1 MAGLII
7 SPRNAAKIG
16 SVIYCFENVTSGGI
30 GTMPENKEE
39 ITPEVFNH
47 LVELAALALNE
58 NEADYLRSE
67 LNKQLSAVHELEAIQ
82 LDADTPPASHGV
94 PYPPE
99 RKPNLRDD
107 VWHPCLESEQIT
119 AQAPQ
124 FEDGYIIVPDIPH
137 TSLE

>member
-1 MAGLII
+1 
-7 SPRNAAKIG
+7 
-16 SVIYCFENVTSGGI
+16 
-30 GTMPENKEE
+30 MPESKEE

-67 LNKQLSAVHELEAIQ
+67 LNKQLSAVHELEAIELKQ
-82 LDADTPPASHGV
+82 DIPLASHGV

-99 RKPNLRDD
+99 RTPNLRDD
-107 VWHPCLESEQIT
+107 EWRPSHRSAEIT

-137 TSLE
+137 TTLE